1 MGWSK
6 TTRIKVMLAIDI
18 LFFIIELTVGFAV
31 HSLALMADA
40 FHMLNDVI
48 SLAVGL
54 WAVSISKKATT
65 LQYTYG
71 WQRAEILGAFF
82 NAVFLIALCVSII
95 LEAVTRLIDPPEIT
109 NAQLILV
116 VGSVGLASN
125 IVGYFVLDG
134 HGHSH
139 GPGDHDHAHGE
150 EDHSHERHG
159 SFADLGDAENGQSRF
174 LADENGRAVD
184 ALPEVAVARLTAPGP
199 QTPPRHV
206 AFDHDDSRSSRGR
219 DRRTPVGSRHGRLT
233 SIDDI
238 SIHPASFRQEIMEAC
253 QPQPEEESSSES
265 SVDEERADSAVLEQ
279 AENTPLLN
287 SQASKGTYGSRSTS
301 GRSRRNSGIH
311 DTHNHSKPK
320 KSGGKSHG
328 HSHGDMGMNA
338 MVLHVIGD
346 ALGNVGVII
355 TALIIWLSDWPGKFY
370 ADPAVSLF
378 ITLIILKSAIPLTR
392 TTSKV
397 LLQATPNGIDAN
409 DVKEDIES
417 LPGVEACHDV
427 HIWQLSDTT
436 IVASM
441 HVRVKFPAAE
451 KDGEQFMELS
461 RRARRCFHAYGIHS
475 ATIQPEFWTGLGSG
489 YEGGNNVALRMD
501 GSAAG
506 APSGGDVC
514 LLECID
520 TCEAATC
527 CVTAK
532 QRPGSSRSGTA
543 SHHSGH
549 SHSGGSTHS
558 HH

>member
-1 MGWSK
+1 MAWSK

-95 LEAVTRLIDPPEIT
+95 LEAITRLIDPPVIT
-109 NAQLILV
+109 NAQLILI

-139 GPGDHDHAHGE
+139 GPADHGHDHAHGE
-150 EDHSHERHG
+150 EGHSHEGHSHDG
-159 SFADLGDAENGQSRF
+159 YNDLGAAEDGRSGF
-174 LADENGRAVD
+174 VADENGRAIDV
-184 ALPEVAVARLTAPGP
+184 LPEVAVARLTSP
-199 QTPPRHV
+199 QTPPRRIM
-206 AFDHDDSRSSRGR
+206 FDHDDSRSGNSASRGR
-219 DRRTPVGSRHGRLT
+219 DRRTPVGARHGRLT

-265 SVDEERADSAVLEQ
+265 SVDEERAPGAEPEQ
-279 AENTPLLN
+279 AENTPLLTTQ
-287 SQASKGTYGSRSTS
+287 SSKGTYGSRSTS
-301 GRSRRNSGIH
+301 RRSRRNSGIH
-311 DTHNHSKPK
+311 DSHNHSKPK

-355 TALIIWLSDWPGKFY
+355 TALVIWLTDWPGKYY

-378 ITLIILKSAIPLTR
+378 ITLIILRSAIPLTQ

-397 LLQATPNGIDAN
+397 LLQATPTGIDAN

-441 HVRVKFPAAE
+441 HVRVKFPVSE

-475 ATIQPEFWTGLGSG
+475 ATIQPEFWTGVGSG
-489 YEGGNNVALRMD
+489 YQEGDNVALRMD
-501 GSAAG
+501 GSTTTV
-506 APSGGDVC
+506 PSGGEVC

-520 TCEAATC
+520 NCDAATC
-527 CVTAK
+527 CVSAK
-532 QRPGSSRSGTA
+532 PRPGSSRSGTA
-543 SHHSGH
+543 SHSE
-549 SHSGGSTHS
+549 GSA
-558 HH
+558 HHH

>member
-1 MGWSK
+1 M
-6 TTRIKVMLAIDI
+6 
-18 LFFIIELTVGFAV
+18 
-31 HSLALMADA
+31 
-40 FHMLNDVI
+40 
-48 SLAVGL
+48 
-54 WAVSISKKATT
+54 
-65 LQYTYG
+65 
-71 WQRAEILGAFF
+71 
-82 NAVFLIALCVSII
+82 SII
-95 LEAVTRLIDPPEIT
+95 LEAITRLIEPPEIT
-109 NAQLILV
+109 NAKLILI

-139 GPGDHDHAHGE
+139 GHGGHDHDHAHGE
-150 EDHSHERHG
+150 GGHNHEGHN
-159 SFADLGDAENGQSRF
+159 DLGAAEDGRSGF
-174 LADENGRAVD
+174 VADENGRAVD
-184 ALPEVAVARLTAPGP
+184 VLPEVAVARLTGP
-199 QTPPRHV
+199 QTPPRHIT
-206 AFDHDDSRSSRGR
+206 FDREDSRSSASRGR
-219 DRRTPVGSRHGRLT
+219 ERRTPAGARHGRLT

-253 QPQPEEESSSES
+253 QPQPEEESSSEGS
-265 SVDEERADSAVLEQ
+265 MEEEQVPELVPEQ
-279 AENTPLLN
+279 AENTPLLV
-287 SQASKGTYGSRSTS
+287 SQTSKGTYGSQSTS
-301 GRSRRNSGIH
+301 RRSRRNSGIH
-311 DTHNHSKPK
+311 DSHNHSKPK

-355 TALIIWLSDWPGKFY
+355 TALVIWLTDWPGKFY

-378 ITLIILKSAIPLTR
+378 ITIIILRSAIPLTR

-441 HVRVKFPAAE
+441 HVRVKFPVPD

-475 ATIQPEFWTGLGSG
+475 ATIQPEFWTGTNGG
-489 YEGGNNVALRMD
+489 YQGGDNLAFRMD
-501 GSAAG
+501 GPTTG
-506 APSGGDVC
+506 VPSGGEVC

-520 TCEAATC
+520 NCEAAAGC
-527 CVTAK
+527 CVSGK
-532 QRPGSSRSGTA
+532 PRPGSSRSETA
-543 SHHSGH
+543 SHHSDH
-549 SHSGGSTHS
+549 SHSDGSTHN